1 MKKTLISIAI
11 KFLSKRDYSCDEL
24 SKKLL
29 SFCEDQSEIDY
40 TIALLKE
47 KKFLSDELFSERLVA
62 KYISNYGSKFIF
74 LKMKSYGLD
83 IELIEKNIFEIKK
96 TDFDRAVSIY
106 EKKFGCSNQ
115 NVSYSK
121 KARFLASRGFPSD
134 IVYKVLNDYKYDL

>member
-11 KFLSKRDYSCDEL
+11 KLLSKRDYSCHEL

-29 SFCEDQSEIDY
+29 TFCENRSEIDY

-47 KKFLSDELFSERLVA
+47 KKFLSDDYFSERLVA
-62 KYISNYGSKFIF
+62 KYISNYGSNFIF

-83 IELIEKNIFEIKK
+83 IEIIEKNIFAVKE
-96 TDFDRAVSIY
+96 TDFDRAVLLC
-106 EKKFGCSNQ
+106 EKKFGGYSNQ
-115 NVSYSK
+115 EVSYSK

-134 IVYKVLNDYKYDL
+134 IVYKVLNES